1 MGQDVAA
8 QHFQHRDF
16 TRFAARLR
24 AETGRLAALCERG
37 ELSTH
42 GGVAGLELEAWL
54 VHPDGRPAPANEAFL
69 SALALPTVVH
79 ELSRFNIELNVAPQP
94 LAGRGL
100 ERLEHELA
108 ATWRRC
114 EAQAAGMGLGVVAIG
129 TLPTVRDADLCPANM
144 SNVARYRALNEQ
156 VLRQRHG
163 HPIRLAITGAETLES
178 EHRDVMLEAGTTSL
192 QGHLQAAPAEAVRL
206 YNASLIASAATVALA
221 ANAPFLF
228 GRALWQETR
237 IALFEQALA
246 IGSTAAAGLSAVG
259 RVTFGTGYAHHSLAE
274 CFAENAALF
283 PPMLPLDLG
292 TPDAALAHLRLH
304 NGTIW
309 RWNRPLVGFDDDGTP
324 HLRIEH
330 RVMAAGPSIADMAAN
345 LAGYYGYVR
354 ALADAPTAPESLLP
368 FSVARENFYAAA
380 RLGLDAPVVGPDGE
394 RRPLRE
400 QVLRDVLPAAQR
412 GLERWG
418 VDADLAGRYLS
429 ILESRARSGRTGAQW
444 QQRCAA
450 ACGRDM
456 AHLTRE
462 YAARQRTGAPVHTW
476 DS

>member
-24 AETGRLAALCERG
+24 AETDRLAALCDCG
-37 ELSTH
+37 ELSPH

-69 SALALPTVVH
+69 AALALPSVVH
-79 ELSRFNIELNVAPQP
+79 ELSKFNIELNVSPQP

-100 ERLEHELA
+100 ERLERELA
-108 ATWRRC
+108 ETWRRC

-144 SNVARYRALNEQ
+144 SNVTRYRALNEQ

-163 HPIRLAITGAETLES
+163 RAIRLAISGTETLAS

-192 QGHLQAAPAEAVRL
+192 QAHLQAAPGEAVRL

-228 GRALWQETR
+228 GRALWHETR
-237 IALFEQALA
+237 VALFEQALA
-246 IGSTAAAGLSAVG
+246 IGSDAATCPEPVG
-259 RVTFGTGYAHHSLAE
+259 RVTFGTGYARVSLAE

-292 TPDAALAHLRLH
+292 TPDTALAHLRLH

-309 RWNRPLVGFDDDGTP
+309 RWNRPLVGFDEDGTP

-330 RVMAAGPSIADMAAN
+330 RVMAAGPSIPDMAAN

-354 ALADAPTAPESLLP
+354 ALADAPVAPESVLP
-368 FSVARENFYAAA
+368 FAVARENFYAAA
-380 RLGLDAPVVGPDGE
+380 RLGLDAPAVGPDGQ
-394 RRPLRE
+394 RHVLRE
-400 QVLRDVLPAAQR
+400 LVLRDVLPAAQR

-429 ILESRARSGRTGAQW
+429 ILESRARSGRTGADW
-444 QQRCAA
+444 QRRFAA

-456 AHLTRE
+456 ARLTRE

-476 DS
+476 DT